1 MSNIP
6 QIHDWLYNL
15 LTPGQWVFLW
25 IAIGLIIWGL
35 MIGVAW
41 RENDSTAAGA
51 GFGLALVVP
60 PVIFLVLLAIGTFIS
75 FMIWLWFGG
84 VGG

>member
-1 MSNIP
+1 MSNLP
-6 QIHDWLYNL
+6 QIHDWFYNL

-25 IAIGLIIWGL
+25 IAFGLIIWGL
-35 MIGVAW
+35 MIWVAVKVGDG
-41 RENDSTAAGA
+41 NLAGA
-51 GFGLALVVP
+51 GLALALAVP
-60 PVIFLVLLAIGTFIS
+60 PLLILVLLAIGNFIS

>member
-1 MSNIP
+1 MQLP
-6 QIHDWLYNL
+6 QIHDWFYNL
-15 LTPGQWVFLW
+15 LTPGQWVFLY
-25 IAIGLIIWGL
+25 IAIGLLIWGL
-35 MIGVAW
+35 TIWVALK
-41 RENDSTAAGA
+41 ESDSTAAEA

-60 PVIFLVLLAIGTFIS
+60 PIIFLVLLAIGNFIS